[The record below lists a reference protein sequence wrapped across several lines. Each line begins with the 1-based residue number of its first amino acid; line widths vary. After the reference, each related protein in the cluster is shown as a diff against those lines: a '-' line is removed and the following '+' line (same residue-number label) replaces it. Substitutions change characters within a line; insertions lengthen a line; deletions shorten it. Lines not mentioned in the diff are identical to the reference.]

1 MRCKR
6 CGKGMISNRHLCERC
21 LLSPPSDDL
30 GCLGKAMA
38 AAMLAVAFAVPVMAL
53 IMKLMGV
60 KL

>member
-1 MRCKR
+1 
-6 CGKGMISNRHLCERC
+6 MISNRHLCERC